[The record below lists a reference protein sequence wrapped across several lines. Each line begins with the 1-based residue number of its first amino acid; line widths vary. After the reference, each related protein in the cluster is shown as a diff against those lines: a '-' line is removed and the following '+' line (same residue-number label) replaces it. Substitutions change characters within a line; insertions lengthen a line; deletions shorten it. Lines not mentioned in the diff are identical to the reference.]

1 MDYSGGMRCSVY
13 IAVSADGFIAR
24 KDGGIDWLH
33 AVAQEGE
40 DYGYQAFFDSVDG
53 LVLGRKTYEVAAS
66 FEAWPYA
73 GKRCV
78 VLSHRGG
85 EPRHGEEFWS
95 GSPAVLVEKLRG
107 EGLRHLY
114 VDGGDVIRQFL
125 SQGLIQE
132 LTLSVI
138 PILLGDGLPLFGP
151 GGREQR
157 LELISCRS
165 WPTGLAQL
173 KYRVG

>member
-1 MDYSGGMRCSVY
+1 MRCSVY
-13 IAVSADGFIAR
+13 IATSADGFIAR

-40 DYGYQAFFDSVDG
+40 DYGYQRFFDSVDA
-53 LVLGRKTYEVAAS
+53 LVMGRNTYEVAAG
-66 FEAWPYA
+66 FPAWPYA

-78 VLSHRGG
+78 VLSHRPLT
-85 EPRHGEEFWS
+85 PRHGEELWS
-95 GSPAVLVEKLRG
+95 GAPASLVEKLER
-107 EGLRHLY
+107 EGLQHLY
-114 VDGGDVIRQFL
+114 VDGGQVIRQFL
-125 SQGLIQE
+125 AAGLIHE

-138 PILLGDGLPLFGP
+138 PVLLGDGLPLFAP

-157 LELISCRS
+157 LELLSSRAWS
-165 WPTGLAQL
+165 TGLVQQ